1 MGCTPRQV
9 GWFIVLLQYW
19 IEMLSVNISVE
30 FFENISRWMYILQE
44 VIIKWWGNITNQITF
59 FNLKLLVLGIIFDS
73 NLIPLQQKSDYYQ
86 FQIALSNMVNWWH
99 IFLSLD
105 LVQVVTLADLQAT
118 YTEAELAEA
127 FGDEEGPPRLEFIEE

>member
-1 MGCTPRQV
+1 
-9 GWFIVLLQYW
+9 
-19 IEMLSVNISVE
+19 MLSVNISVE